1 MFIRK
6 LRPELFFASGLHF
19 ALAFGAGVFVPDAD
33 VVAATVEAQTAYLT
47 AIGGGDIGYDTSH
60 DDVLHRFAVGAAHG
74 CDLLTEESST
84 LVDLCFITT

>member
-1 MFIRK
+1 MLK
-6 LRPELFFASGLHF
+6 LRPELFFAGIFHF
-19 ALAFGAGVFVPDAD
+19 SLAFWTGVLVPEAD
-33 VVAATVEAQTAYLT
+33 VIAATLQAETADLA

-60 DDVLHRFAVGAAHG
+60 DDVLHRLAVGAAHG

>member
-33 VVAATVEAQTAYLT
+33 IVAAAVKAEAPDITAL
-47 AIGGGDIGYDTSH
+47 GGGDIGYDTSH
-60 DDVLHRFAVGAAHG
+60 DDVLHRFAVGATHG

-84 LVDLCFITT
+84 LVDLSFITA